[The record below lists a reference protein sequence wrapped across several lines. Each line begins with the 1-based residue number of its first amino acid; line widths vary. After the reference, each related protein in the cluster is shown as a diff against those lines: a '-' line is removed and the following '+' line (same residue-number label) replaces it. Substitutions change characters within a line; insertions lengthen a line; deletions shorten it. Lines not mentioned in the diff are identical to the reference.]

1 MMRLEKAR
9 FEAKDKVERQHSPI
23 NITRDYARYK
33 RIASISADNSIC
45 YVRKIN
51 W

>member
-9 FEAKDKVERQHSPI
+9 FEAKDKVIRQHSPI
-23 NITRDYARYK
+23 NINRDYGKYI

-45 YVRKIN
+45 YVI
-51 W
+51 